1 MKTISK
7 DILKKAAS
15 KLLFDMTEA
24 QYALLEDEFGTLLSQ
39 MDLIGKIPDI
49 DSVAPMTFPFDTG
62 NAFMREDVPEAPA
75 LVSDILKNAGHV
87 EDDQIKLPKVVG

>member
-24 QYALLEDEFGTLLSQ
+24 QYALLEDEFGVLISQ
-39 MDLIGKIPDI
+39 MELIGKIPDI

-62 NAFMREDVPEAPA
+62 SAFMREDVPLAPST
-75 LVSDILKNAGHV
+75 VSDILKNAGHV

>member
-24 QYALLEDEFGTLLSQ
+24 QYALLEDEFGILISQ
-39 MDLIGKIPDI
+39 MELIGKIPDI

-62 NAFMREDVPEAPA
+62 SAFMREDVPLAPST
-75 LVSDILKNAGHV
+75 VSDILKNAGHV